1 MPVAGR
7 PREAGMKKLIFI
19 ILLMSSPAW
28 AQSKPVVAGK
38 RVDNCA
44 PIGRTADGKLV
55 YSMKCENLPVPL
67 APPATA
73 AVEAS
78 PPPAVAAEP
87 EPDQGGLFKF
97 PFPGLVKPTNEQN
110 RPAGVGPAQPR

>member
-1 MPVAGR
+1 
-7 PREAGMKKLIFI
+7 MKKLII
-19 ILLMSSPAW
+19 VVVLLSHPAW
-28 AQSKPVVAGK
+28 AQSGK

-44 PIGRTADGKLV
+44 PIGRTADGQLV
-55 YSMKCENLPVPL
+55 YSMKCDRLPVAVVPAAP
-67 APPATA
+67 APPAA
-73 AVEAS
+73 DAS
-78 PPPAVAAEP
+78 PAAPAAAGEP

>member
-1 MPVAGR
+1 MTAQ
-7 PREAGMKKLIFI
+7 EADMKRLILT
-19 ILLMSSPAW
+19 ILLMASPAL
-28 AQSKPVVAGK
+28 AQGK

-55 YSMKCENLPVPL
+55 YSMKCDNLPVPV
-67 APPATA
+67 APPAPA
-73 AVEAS
+73 AAEAS
-78 PPPAVAAEP
+78 PAPPVAAEP

-97 PFPGLVKPTNEQN
+97 PFPGLVKPSTE

>member
-1 MPVAGR
+1 MR
-7 PREAGMKKLIFI
+7 KKLVLV
-19 ILLMSSPAW
+19 ILLMASPAW
-28 AQSKPVVAGK
+28 AQSKPVGGK
-38 RVDNCA
+38 RADNCA

-55 YSMKCENLPVPL
+55 YSMKCDNLP
-67 APPATA
+67 APPAPPAAA

-78 PPPAVAAEP
+78 PAPTVAAEP

-97 PFPGLVKPTNEQN
+97 PFPGLIKPTNEQN

>member
-1 MPVAGR
+1 
-7 PREAGMKKLIFI
+7 MKKLILAL
-19 ILLMSSPAW
+19 LLMASPAL
-28 AQSKPVVAGK
+28 AQGK

-55 YSMKCENLPVPL
+55 YSMKCENLPIPV
-67 APPATA
+67 APSAPAA
-73 AVEAS
+73 AEAS
-78 PPPAVAAEP
+78 PAPPVAAEP

-97 PFPGLVKPTNEQN
+97 PFPGLIKPSNEQQ

>member
-1 MPVAGR
+1 
-7 PREAGMKKLIFI
+7 MKKLLLV
-19 ILLMSSPAW
+19 ILLMTSPAW
-28 AQSKPVVAGK
+28 AQSKPVGGK

-55 YSMKCENLPVPL
+55 YSMKCDNLPVPV
-67 APPATA
+67 APPAPA
-73 AVEAS
+73 AAEAS
-78 PPPAVAAEP
+78 PVPTVAAEP

-97 PFPGLVKPTNEQN
+97 PFPSIIKPTNEQQ

>member
-1 MPVAGR
+1 MRNSRDIRGQEMDMIKPVLA
-7 PREAGMKKLIFI
+7 IV
-19 ILLMSSPAW
+19 LMASPAW
-28 AQSKPVVAGK
+28 AQNK

-55 YSMKCENLPVPL
+55 YSMKCDNLPVPVPVAP
-67 APPATA
+67 APPAAA
-73 AVEAS
+73 AVEPS
-78 PPPAVAAEP
+78 PAPTVAAEP

-97 PFPGLVKPTNEQN
+97 PFPGLVKPSTE

>member
-1 MPVAGR
+1 LYSR
-7 PREAGMKKLIFI
+7 DQEAAMKKLIFV

-28 AQSKPVVAGK
+28 AQGK

-55 YSMKCENLPVPL
+55 YSMKCDNLPVPV
-67 APPATA
+67 APPAPA
-73 AVEAS
+73 AVAAE
-78 PPPAVAAEP
+78 PGPAPTVAAEP

-97 PFPGLVKPTNEQN
+97 PFPGLIKPSTE

>member
-1 MPVAGR
+1 MN
-7 PREAGMKKLIFI
+7 KLILV
-19 ILLMSSPAW
+19 ILLLSQPAW
-28 AQSKPVVAGK
+28 AQGK

-44 PIGRTADGKLV
+44 PIGRTADGRLV
-55 YSMKCENLPVPL
+55 YSMKCDRLPVAVAPAP
-67 APPATA
+67 APPPA
-73 AVEAS
+73 AEAS
-78 PPPAVAAEP
+78 PAPAAAAPEP

>member
-1 MPVAGR
+1 
-7 PREAGMKKLIFI
+7 MKKLLLV
-19 ILLMSSPAW
+19 ILLITSPAW
-28 AQSKPVVAGK
+28 AQSRPVGGK

-55 YSMKCENLPVPL
+55 YSMKCDSLPVP
-67 APPATA
+67 PPAPA
-73 AVEAS
+73 AAEAS
-78 PPPAVAAEP
+78 PAPTVAAEP

-97 PFPGLVKPTNEQN
+97 PFPSIIKPTNEQQ

>member
-1 MPVAGR
+1 MTAQ
-7 PREAGMKKLIFI
+7 EADMKRLILT
-19 ILLMSSPAW
+19 ILLMTSPAW
-28 AQSKPVVAGK
+28 AQGK

-55 YSMKCENLPVPL
+55 YSMKCDNLPVPV
-67 APPATA
+67 APAPAA
-73 AVEAS
+73 AVD
-78 PPPAVAAEP
+78 PGPAPTVAAEP

-97 PFPGLVKPTNEQN
+97 PFPGLIKPTEQN

>member
-1 MPVAGR
+1 MMRLVLAV
-7 PREAGMKKLIFI
+7 
-19 ILLMSSPAW
+19 LLMTSPAW
-28 AQSKPVVAGK
+28 AQTKPVGK

-55 YSMKCENLPVPL
+55 YSMKCDNLPVPVP
-67 APPATA
+67 APPPTA
-73 AVEAS
+73 EAS
-78 PPPAVAAEP
+78 PAPTVAAEP

-97 PFPGLVKPTNEQN
+97 PFPGLIKPSTE

>member
-1 MPVAGR
+1 MN
-7 PREAGMKKLIFI
+7 KLILVM
-19 ILLMSSPAW
+19 LLLSQPAW
-28 AQSKPVVAGK
+28 AQGGK

-44 PIGRTADGKLV
+44 PIGRTADGQLV
-55 YSMKCENLPVPL
+55 YSMKCDRLPVAVVPAP
-67 APPATA
+67 APPPA
-73 AVEAS
+73 AEAS
-78 PPPAVAAEP
+78 PAAPAAATEP

>member
-1 MPVAGR
+1 MTAQ
-7 PREAGMKKLIFI
+7 EADMKRLILT
-19 ILLMSSPAW
+19 ILLMTSPAW
-28 AQSKPVVAGK
+28 AQGK

-55 YSMKCENLPVPL
+55 YSMKCDNLPVPV
-67 APPATA
+67 APPAA
-73 AVEAS
+73 AVE
-78 PPPAVAAEP
+78 PGPAPTVTAEP

-97 PFPGLVKPTNEQN
+97 PFPGLIKPSTE

>member
-1 MPVAGR
+1 MTRLVLA
-7 PREAGMKKLIFI
+7 

-28 AQSKPVVAGK
+28 AQGK

-55 YSMKCENLPVPL
+55 YSMKCDNLPVP
-67 APPATA
+67 PPPPV
-73 AVEAS
+73 AVETS
-78 PPPAVAAEP
+78 PAPTVAAEP

-97 PFPGLVKPTNEQN
+97 PFPGLVKPTEQN

>member
-1 MPVAGR
+1 
-7 PREAGMKKLIFI
+7 MKKLLLV
-19 ILLMSSPAW
+19 ILLMTSPAW
-28 AQSKPVVAGK
+28 AQSKPVGGK

-55 YSMKCENLPVPL
+55 YSMKCDNLPV
-67 APPATA
+67 APPAPA
-73 AVEAS
+73 AAEAS
-78 PPPAVAAEP
+78 PAPTVAAEP

-97 PFPGLVKPTNEQN
+97 PFPGLIKPSNEQQ

>member
-1 MPVAGR
+1 MN
-7 PREAGMKKLIFI
+7 KLTLVM
-19 ILLMSSPAW
+19 LLLSQPAW
-28 AQSKPVVAGK
+28 AQSGK

-44 PIGRTADGKLV
+44 PIGRTADGQLV
-55 YSMKCENLPVPL
+55 YSMKCDRLPAPL
-67 APPATA
+67 PAPPPA
-73 AVEAS
+73 AEAS
-78 PPPAVAAEP
+78 PAAPAATAEP

>member
-1 MPVAGR
+1 
-7 PREAGMKKLIFI
+7 MKKLM
-19 ILLMSSPAW
+19 LLALLLSSPAW
-28 AQSKPVVAGK
+28 AQGK
-38 RVDNCA
+38 RADNCA

-55 YSMKCENLPVPL
+55 YSMKCDNLPVPPL
-67 APPATA
+67 PPV

-78 PPPAVAAEP
+78 PAPTVAAEP

-97 PFPGLVKPTNEQN
+97 PFPGLIKPTEQN

>member
-1 MPVAGR
+1 
-7 PREAGMKKLIFI
+7 MKKLVLVV
-19 ILLMSSPAW
+19 LLMGSPAW
-28 AQSKPVVAGK
+28 AQGK

-55 YSMKCENLPVPL
+55 YSMKCDNLPVPV
-67 APPATA
+67 APAPA
-73 AVEAS
+73 AVEPS
-78 PPPAVAAEP
+78 PAPTVAAEP

-97 PFPGLVKPTNEQN
+97 PFPGLIKPNTTE

>member
-1 MPVAGR
+1 
-7 PREAGMKKLIFI
+7 MKRLLFA
-19 ILLMSSPAW
+19 ILLMTSPAW
-28 AQSKPVVAGK
+28 AQGK

-55 YSMKCENLPVPL
+55 YSMKCENLPVPV
-67 APPATA
+67 APPAA
-73 AVEAS
+73 AVETG
-78 PPPAVAAEP
+78 PAPTIAAEP

>member
-1 MPVAGR
+1 
-7 PREAGMKKLIFI
+7 MKKLLLV
-19 ILLMSSPAW
+19 ILLMTSPAW
-28 AQSKPVVAGK
+28 AQSKPVGGK

-55 YSMKCENLPVPL
+55 YSMKCESLPVPV
-67 APPATA
+67 APPAPA
-73 AVEAS
+73 AAEAS
-78 PPPAVAAEP
+78 PAPTVAAEP

-97 PFPGLVKPTNEQN
+97 PFPSIIKPTNEQQ

>member
-1 MPVAGR
+1 MIRLVLA
-7 PREAGMKKLIFI
+7 IV
-19 ILLMSSPAW
+19 LMSSSAW
-28 AQSKPVVAGK
+28 AQGK

-55 YSMKCENLPVPL
+55 YSMKCDNLPVPVAP
-67 APPATA
+67 APPPAA
-73 AVEAS
+73 AVE
-78 PPPAVAAEP
+78 PGPAPTVAAEP

-97 PFPGLVKPTNEQN
+97 PFPGLIKPSTE

>member
-1 MPVAGR
+1 
-7 PREAGMKKLIFI
+7 MKRLILTM
-19 ILLMSSPAW
+19 LLMASPAL
-28 AQSKPVVAGK
+28 AQGK

-55 YSMKCENLPVPL
+55 YSMKCDNLPVPV
-67 APPATA
+67 APPAPA
-73 AVEAS
+73 AAEAS
-78 PPPAVAAEP
+78 PAPPVAAEP

-97 PFPGLVKPTNEQN
+97 PFPGLIKPSTE

>member
-1 MPVAGR
+1 MMEDSLGR
-7 PREAGMKKLIFI
+7 ETDMIRLVFA

-28 AQSKPVVAGK
+28 AQGK

-55 YSMKCENLPVPL
+55 YSMKCDNLPVPVAP
-67 APPATA
+67 APPPAA
-73 AVEAS
+73 AVE
-78 PPPAVAAEP
+78 PGPAPTVAAEP

-97 PFPGLVKPTNEQN
+97 PFPGLIKPSTE